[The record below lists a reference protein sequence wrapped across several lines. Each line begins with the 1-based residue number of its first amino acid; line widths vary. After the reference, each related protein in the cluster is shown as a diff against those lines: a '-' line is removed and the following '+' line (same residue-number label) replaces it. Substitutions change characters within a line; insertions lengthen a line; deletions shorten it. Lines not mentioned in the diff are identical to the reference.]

1 MSSLDSGA
9 AERINSQGGVHML
22 PIEIRPVYS
31 KRDRT
36 AFVKTAWRFNRDDR
50 HWVPPLI
57 GDQLSFLDPAKGPF
71 FEHGDAML
79 FIAYRGDVPA
89 GRIST
94 HVNRRHDELFG
105 DGKGFVGFFEC
116 ENDRET
122 ARALFAAAEKW
133 LGDRGR
139 RLVEGPMSFGVY
151 DEIGILIEGFDTDPY
166 VLTTHNPP
174 YYRELFETAGWEKSI
189 DWYAFRG
196 RAEVFEKKLDPRY
209 FTLSQRVLRRQGIT
223 VRPVDSKRHL
233 ARDAQIVKDIFAK
246 AWDRNWGHVPLSD
259 REFDRLKDGVKQLVV
274 DELSFIVELEGKP
287 IAFALSIYDAN
298 EAVKKVDG
306 RLFPFG
312 FLILLARMRRTRRFR
327 LILMGVLEE
336 YRHQGF
342 EIALYARVIEEGLRR
357 GFREVEMSLVVE
369 SNDPMISSIERLPV
383 ELYRKWRIFK
393 KEIAG

>member
-1 MSSLDSGA
+1 
-9 AERINSQGGVHML
+9 
-22 PIEIRPVYS
+22 
-31 KRDRT
+31 
-36 AFVKTAWRFNRDDR
+36 
-50 HWVPPLI
+50 
-57 GDQLSFLDPAKGPF
+57 
-71 FEHGDAML
+71 
-79 FIAYRGDVPA
+79 
-89 GRIST
+89 
-94 HVNRRHDELFG
+94 
-105 DGKGFVGFFEC
+105 
-116 ENDRET
+116 
-122 ARALFAAAEKW
+122 
-133 LGDRGR
+133 
-139 RLVEGPMSFGVY
+139 
-151 DEIGILIEGFDTDPY
+151 
-166 VLTTHNPP
+166 
-174 YYRELFETAGWEKSI
+174 
-189 DWYAFRG
+189 
-196 RAEVFEKKLDPRY
+196 
-209 FTLSQRVLRRQGIT
+209 
-223 VRPVDSKRHL
+223 
-233 ARDAQIVKDIFAK
+233 
-246 AWDRNWGHVPLSD
+246 
-259 REFDRLKDGVKQLVV
+259 VKQLVV